1 MLAGNLGKA
10 DFWRAGVVSVTGSR
24 PTAEAR
30 KRAAGLR
37 FGLVNMF
44 ATETEIAFSG
54 QSREALLLLLC
65 ARIGY
70 TPPVSVQR

>member
-1 MLAGNLGKA
+1 MPAGKPGKA

-24 PTAEAR
+24 PTAETR

-37 FGLVNMF
+37 FGTVDIF
-44 ATETEIAFSG
+44 ATESDIALSG
-54 QSREALLLLLC
+54 QSRKALLLLLC

-70 TPPVSVQR
+70 TPPASLPR